1 MIQTAQQ
8 GGAQGFAI
16 VGRPLIDDQPAT
28 RIQSLLAVFQEAPGQ
43 MTDTRTDIG
52 IKVDENQVGRLS
64 GVQQFQRIANADVQA
79 RIVIQP
85 QIFNSQAR
93 YVRA

>member
-1 MIQTAQQ
+1 M
-8 GGAQGFAI
+8 
-16 VGRPLIDDQPAT
+16 
-28 RIQSLLAVFQEAPGQ
+28 S
-43 MTDTRTDIG
+43 DTRTDVG
-52 IKVDENQVGRLS
+52 IKVDENQVRRFG
-64 GVQQFQRIANADVQA
+64 GVQQLQRIANADVQA

>member
-1 MIQTAQQ
+1 
-8 GGAQGFAI
+8 
-16 VGRPLIDDQPAT
+16 
-28 RIQSLLAVFQEAPGQ
+28 

-85 QIFNSQAR
+85 QIFNGQAR